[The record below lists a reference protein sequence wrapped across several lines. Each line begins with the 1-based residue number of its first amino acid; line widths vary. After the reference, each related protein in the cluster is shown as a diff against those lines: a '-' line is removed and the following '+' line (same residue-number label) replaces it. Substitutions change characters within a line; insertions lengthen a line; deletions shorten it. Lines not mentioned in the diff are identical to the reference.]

1 MLSRMLGVAV
11 LLLAGSA
18 VARAQTIDPGM
29 SKEQVIE
36 KLGKPASERTHGSF
50 TYLFYVNGC
59 ERRCGMNDMVT
70 LENDAVTD
78 AIFRTNRRQFSGT
91 SSSPNGVRPERTRMS
106 GGGEE
111 LNVPAEPGS
120 ARRGGVVTGNP
131 TTPAPAAAA
140 PASVGGVSVEPSAP
154 LGGASVFQKPVNP
167 ETQPGVPDDTL
178 VRGDA
183 RPTLRTGGP
192 ANPKPGD
199 VLSPADSAELRRLRA
214 RQQGDTTKLPDPPRT
229 P

>member
-1 MLSRMLGVAV
+1 MLSRMLGVAF

-18 VARAQTIDPGM
+18 AANAQTIDPGM
-29 SKEQVIE
+29 SKEQVVE
-36 KLGKPASERTHGSF
+36 KLGKPAAERTRGSY

-59 ERRCGMNDMVT
+59 ERKCGMNDMVT

-78 AIFRTNRRQFSGT
+78 AIFRTSRRQFSGT
-91 SSSPNGVRPERTRMS
+91 SSSPNGVTPEPTRMS
-106 GGGEE
+106 GGGE
-111 LNVPAEPGS
+111 LNVPASGGG

-131 TTPAPAAAA
+131 TTPAPAATA
-140 PASVGGVSVEPSAP
+140 PADVGGVSVQPNAP
-154 LGGASVFQKPVNP
+154 LGGSSVFQKPVNP
-167 ETQPGVPDDTL
+167 ETRPGVPNDTL
-178 VRGDA
+178 VRGAA

-214 RQQGDTTKLPDPPRT
+214 QQQGDTTRLPPDTTRT